1 MLATL
6 LFLPVPPI
14 QTAWLPLSNSSLGD
28 QGDWLKEMM
37 VANSRKQLATSSCA
51 TTGILLCI
59 PLTSLTRD

>member
-14 QTAWLPLSNSSLGD
+14 QTAWLPLPNSSLGD
-28 QGDWLKEMM
+28 QGDWLKEM
-37 VANSRKQLATSSCA
+37 VASSRKQLATSSCA

-59 PLTSLTRD
+59 PLPSLTRD